1 MKLIKF
7 VVEGFMS
14 LFLLHQRIYK
24 VKYIVLDKTSD
35 SIIIKTRI
43 KNSTYARNK
52 AIKKLGKQYREDYLK
67 IEEAKLIKEIYLKA
81 WDEF

>member
-7 VVEGFMS
+7 VVESFMS
-14 LFLLHQRIYK
+14 LFLLHQRIYE
-24 VKYIVLDKTSD
+24 VGYIVLDKASD

-43 KNSTYARNK
+43 KNSTHARNK
-52 AIKKLGKQYREDYLK
+52 AINRLGKQYQEEYLK
-67 IEEAKLIKEIYLKA
+67 VGEAKLIKEIYLKA

>member
-7 VVEGFMS
+7 VLESFMS
-14 LFLLHQRIYK
+14 LFLLHQRIYE

-35 SIIIKTRI
+35 TIIIKTRI
-43 KNSTYARNK
+43 KNSTHARNK
-52 AIKKLGKQYREDYLK
+52 AIKKLGKQYQENYLK
-67 IEEAKLIKEIYLKA
+67 VEETKLIKEIYLKA

>member
-7 VVEGFMS
+7 VVESFMS
-14 LFLLHQRIYK
+14 LFLLHQRIYEVRYVILEK
-24 VKYIVLDKTSD
+24 NSD

-43 KNSTYARNK
+43 KSKTHARNK
-52 AIKKLGKQYREDYLK
+52 AIKKLGKQYQEDYLK
-67 IEEAKLIKEIYLKA
+67 VGEAKLIKEIYLKA

>member
-7 VVEGFMS
+7 VVESFMS
-14 LFLLHQRIYK
+14 LFLLHQRIYE
-24 VKYIVLDKTSD
+24 VKYIVLDETSD

-43 KNSTYARNK
+43 KSSTHARNK
-52 AIKKLGKQYREDYLK
+52 AIKKLGKQYQEDYLK
-67 IEEAKLIKEIYLKA
+67 VEEAKLIKEIYLKA

>member
-7 VVEGFMS
+7 VVESFMS
-14 LFLLHQRIYK
+14 LFLLHQRIYE
-24 VKYIVLDKTSD
+24 VGYIVLDKASD

-43 KNSTYARNK
+43 KNSTHARNK
-52 AIKKLGKQYREDYLK
+52 AIKRLGKQYQEEYLK
-67 IEEAKLIKEIYLKA
+67 VGEAKLIKEIYLKA

>member
-7 VVEGFMS
+7 VVESFMS
-14 LFLLHQRIYK
+14 LFLLHQRIYE
-24 VKYIVLDKTSD
+24 VRYIILDKNSD

-43 KNSTYARNK
+43 KSNIHARNK
-52 AIKKLGKQYREDYLK
+52 AIKKLGKQYQEDYLK
-67 IEEAKLIKEIYLKA
+67 VGEAKLVKEIYLKA

>member
-7 VVEGFMS
+7 VVESFMS
-14 LFLLHQRIYK
+14 LFLLHQRIYE
-24 VKYIVLDKTSD
+24 VRYIILDKNSD

-43 KNSTYARNK
+43 KSNMHARNK
-52 AIKKLGKQYREDYLK
+52 AIKKLGKQYQEDYLK
-67 IEEAKLIKEIYLKA
+67 VGEAKLIKEVYLKA